1 MPFPAR
7 KCGDFLF
14 VDGIISVLIPVSI
27 QALVP
32 ILMPVLMLTSRPR
45 KFSATIFLGS
55 IAGPD
60 YACLVRVFFARW
72 FLPGGA
78 LRIKSHPFSPILRA
92 PENRSG
98 RSYAEQPLFYGGK
111 MYVFNIYCCC
121 RIHHPERCGAGLRQ
135 KIDADLFNK
144 PMELHGEIRI
154 LVAVNQRLNVRFSHN
169 IYM

>member
-1 MPFPAR
+1 MRGF
-7 KCGDFLF
+7 F
-14 VDGIISVLIPVSI
+14 VCRWDN
-27 QALVP
+27 
-32 ILMPVLMLTSRPR
+32 
-45 KFSATIFLGS
+45 FSSDSSFDSGLGS
-55 IAGPD
+55 DSDARFDADVP
-60 YACLVRVFFARW
+60 APEVFGNYLSRFDRRSGLC
-72 FLPGGA
+72 LPGARFFRQMILAGRRSSDKVPSLLA
-78 LRIKSHPFSPILRA
+78 HSAGTRKQKRPFLCRTA
-92 PENRSG
+92 
-98 RSYAEQPLFYGGK
+98 AFLWGK